1 MKSGDNERGAAASS
15 LAALVLASTLAML
28 ASPSSASEETVLE
41 WRDTEKVIGTAVT
54 YHYQKAVER
63 NVIESACYFDPK
75 VATTMRCSA
84 NWGGGGMDSHRM
96 KNRVKR
102 LATKWC
108 KKAGGRKCVLFWR
121 NGRLRFDGL
130 SSEQTE
136 RLEAVV
142 DKIPDYN
149 SEASPLPEGVGVS
162 TEFRDRFPE
171 LRDYGEGVRAK
182 NKGRNSH
189 YALCTN
195 EKGPWAWFHAQG
207 GGVHSS
213 IVRDMCVLKCTAF
226 SEYLSKEGECYVV
239 YENGN
244 FVNSAAQQAVMQ

>member
-1 MKSGDNERGAAASS
+1 MLLRSEGRDYDALFRKLGWWWHGLLSYEEQSQETRHEVVQEGRRPQVRPLLAERKASIRRTFLRAA
-15 LAALVLASTLAML
+15 
-28 ASPSSASEETVLE
+28 E
-41 WRDTEKVIGTAVT
+41 G
-54 YHYQKAVER
+54 
-63 NVIESACYFDPK
+63 
-75 VATTMRCSA
+75 
-84 NWGGGGMDSHRM
+84 
-96 KNRVKR
+96 
-102 LATKWC
+102 
-108 KKAGGRKCVLFWR
+108 
-121 NGRLRFDGL
+121 
-130 SSEQTE
+130 
-136 RLEAVV
+136 LEAVV

-171 LRDYGEGVRAK
+171 LRDYWEGVRAK

-195 EKGPWAWFHAQG
+195 EKGPWAWFYARG